1 MVKWLDKQRTFV
13 MTPLAAEA
21 YGTGHIDTS
30 LNVQIC
36 RARNTLSRM
45 VYAGNKLTLI
55 HVITLH

>member
-1 MVKWLDKQRTFV
+1 